1 MGGVFLVLFALC
13 LSCSGSK
20 DVGGDFKVSVLIDG
34 HFDDKSF
41 NESAWKGAI
50 KLGEDFGIEVVSKES
65 TSNSYLADIEALRD
79 NGSNFIWLI
88 GYKLSNVSISV
99 ALENPDL
106 KYANIDPV
114 HEDGVLVPKN
124 LTAVTFRTEEG
135 AFLVGYIA
143 AKTSRTGKIGF
154 LGGVEGAIVN
164 SFRFGYESGAR
175 YANKDISV
183 YSGYVGSFADTET
196 GRSMASKMYSDG
208 IDVIYHAAGL
218 GGLGAIEV
226 AKEMGEGYYIIGV
239 DQDQSYLA
247 PDNVLT
253 SSIKDI
259 GRVVYILTA
268 NYLKTN
274 TFEGGRV
281 LSYGL
286 KEGFVGFVRNPRM
299 IPFKLEKE
307 LDDVSDKIING
318 EIAVPNNEGQYK
330 VFLSEFLQ

>member
-1 MGGVFLVLFALC
+1 MGGLFLILLTLC

-20 DVGGDFKVSVLIDG
+20 DVGGASKISMLIDG

-41 NESAWKGAI
+41 NESAWMGAK
-50 KLGEDFGIEVVSKES
+50 KLGEDFGVEVIPKES
-65 TSNSYLADIEALRD
+65 TSSSYLADIEALRD

-99 ALENPDL
+99 ALENPDVR
-106 KYANIDPV
+106 YAIIDPV
-114 HEDGVLVPKN
+114 YEDNVVVPKN
-124 LTAVTFRTEEG
+124 LAAITFRTEEA

-143 AKTSRTGKIGF
+143 AKTSKTGKIGF
-154 LGGVEGAIVN
+154 LGGIEGSIVD
-164 SFRFGYESGAR
+164 SFRFGYEAGAK
-175 YANKDISV
+175 YANRDISV
-183 YSGYVGSFADTET
+183 RSGYIGSFADTET
-196 GRSMASKMYSDG
+196 GRSMASKMYGDG

-226 AKEMGEGYYIIGV
+226 AKEMGEGYYVIGV

-247 PDNVLT
+247 PDNIIT

-259 GRVVYILTA
+259 GQVVYILTS

-274 TFEGGRV
+274 AFEGGRI

-286 KEGFVGFVRNPRM
+286 KEGFVGFVKNPKM

-318 EIAVPNNEGQYK
+318 EITVPSNEKEYK
-330 VFLSEFLQ
+330 VFLNEFL

>member
-1 MGGVFLVLFALC
+1 MGGLFLVLLTLF
-13 LSCSGSK
+13 LSCSGSR
-20 DVGGDFKVSVLIDG
+20 DVVGTSKVSMLIDG

-41 NESAWKGAI
+41 NESAWKGAR
-50 KLGEDFGIEVVSKES
+50 KLSEDFGIEVVPKES

-99 ALENPDL
+99 ALENPDVR
-106 KYANIDPV
+106 YANIDPV
-114 HEDGVLVPKN
+114 YEDNVIVPGN
-124 LTAVTFRTEEG
+124 LAAITFRTEEG

-143 AKTSRTGKIGF
+143 AKTTKTGKIGF
-154 LGGVEGAIVN
+154 LGGIEGAIVN
-164 SFRFGYESGAR
+164 SFRFGYEAGAR
-175 YANKDISV
+175 YANKDIIIH
-183 YSGYVGSFADTET
+183 SGYIGSFADTET

-208 IDVIYHAAGL
+208 IDIIYHAAGL

-226 AKEMGEGYYIIGV
+226 AKEMGEGHYIIGV
-239 DQDQSYLA
+239 DQDQSFLA
-247 PDNVLT
+247 PENIIT

-268 NYLKTN
+268 DYLKTS
-274 TFEGGRV
+274 TFEGGKV

-286 KEGFVGFVRNPRM
+286 KEGFVGFVKNPRM

-307 LDDVSDKIING
+307 LDDVSDKIIDG
-318 EIAVPNNEGQYK
+318 EITVPRNAGEYK
-330 VFLSEFLQ
+330 AFLGGLL